1 MLILAIGDPHFK
13 VDNTEE
19 SEHFS
24 QQVKNWLIQ
33 NKVDFIIIL
42 GDILHSHEKIF
53 TFAMNTAVNFITMCS
68 EFAPTYCL
76 VGNHDATSNTIF
88 CGTNHWLN
96 VLKNKQNVIVV
107 DKPTNINSSIVCC
120 PYVSDGRFVEMLDLY
135 VEDWKD
141 LVLIFAHQ
149 LFDGVQM
156 GAILAENVEEWKDAY
171 PLVISGHIHDRQQV
185 QKNLYYVGS
194 SQQLAFSERGD
205 KSLALVTVEGKRVH
219 WKEIFLNLKERK
231 TMYVS
236 LEELTSLNLKT
247 NIQYKI
253 VVKDDDSAIKAF
265 KKTSKYKDLLALPN
279 VKSVQF
285 KPNIEEEKEEQSSS
299 TNDFVSILVNKVNTE
314 GDLYLQSYA
323 KHLISGSED
332 LSDKDVILL

>member
-19 SEHFS
+19 SEHFH

-33 NKVDFIIIL
+33 NKVDIIIIL

-88 CGTNHWLN
+88 CGTNHWMN
-96 VLKNKQNVIVV
+96 VLKNKTNVTVV
-107 DKPTNINSSIVCC
+107 DHPTSINDKILCC
-120 PYVSDGRFVEMLDLY
+120 PYVSDGRFIEMLDTY
-135 VEDWKD
+135 AKDWKQ
-141 LVLIFAHQ
+141 LTLIFAHQ

-156 GAILAENVEEWKDAY
+156 GAIIAENVEEWTDSY
-171 PLVISGHIHDRQQV
+171 PLIISGHIHDRQQV

-194 SQQLAFSERGD
+194 SQQLAFSEKGD
-205 KSLALVTVEGKRVH
+205 KSLALVTVEGKRVW

-231 TMYVS
+231 TLY
-236 LEELTSLNLKT
+236 TSLQDLSTLVFQPNV
-247 NIQYKI
+247 QYRI

-265 KKTSKYKDLLALPN
+265 KKTAKYKELLALPN
-279 VKSVQF
+279 VKNVQF
-285 KPNIEEEKEEQSSS
+285 KPNVEEEKKDETSS
-299 TNDFVSILVNKVNTE
+299 NDFVTILVEKVKTE

-323 KHLISGSED
+323 KHLIAGSED

>member
-19 SEHFS
+19 SEHFH

-33 NKVDFIIIL
+33 NKVDIIIIL

-88 CGTNHWLN
+88 CGTNHWMN
-96 VLKNKQNVIVV
+96 VLKNKTNVTVV
-107 DKPTNINSSIVCC
+107 DQPTSINDKILCC
-120 PYVSDGRFVEMLDLY
+120 PYVSDGRFIEMLDTY
-135 VEDWKD
+135 VKDWKQ
-141 LVLIFAHQ
+141 LTLIFAHQ

-156 GAILAENVEEWKDAY
+156 GAIIAENVEQWSDSY

-194 SQQLAFSERGD
+194 SQQLAFSEKGD
-205 KSLALVTVEGKRVH
+205 KSLALVTVEGKRVW

-231 TMYVS
+231 TLY
-236 LEELTSLNLKT
+236 TSLQDLTTLVFQPNV
-247 NIQYKI
+247 QYRI

-265 KKTSKYKDLLALPN
+265 KKTAKYKELLALPN
-279 VKSVQF
+279 VKNVQF
-285 KPNIEEEKEEQSSS
+285 KPVVEEEKKDETSS
-299 TNDFVSILVNKVNTE
+299 NDFVTILVEKVKTE

-323 KHLISGSED
+323 KHLIAGSED